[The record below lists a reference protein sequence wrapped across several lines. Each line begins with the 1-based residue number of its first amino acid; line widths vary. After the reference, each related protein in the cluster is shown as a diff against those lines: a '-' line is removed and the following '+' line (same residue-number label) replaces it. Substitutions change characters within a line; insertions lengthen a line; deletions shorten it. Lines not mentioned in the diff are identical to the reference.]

1 MPTMK
6 RLPGRFGKLTGFSL
20 VELMISIVV
29 GLIVVAGVISI
40 FSSTIKSYT
49 DNLRMTRLNQEL
61 RVAMDLMV
69 RDIRRAGYRGDANV
83 ALISAS
89 DQNPYASKQS
99 PQDQDNLSITGS
111 CITFSY
117 DKNGNYSSASPPPP
131 GKVALVETEDRS
143 GFRLL
148 SGAIQWRY
156 GASSPSTVCSST
168 TGNWKSI
175 TDGNTVNITALNF
188 SFVPYPPPGIRNTT
202 ISGAFR
208 YIRGVTITL
217 TGELVNDPNIK
228 RTITEM
234 VRVQN
239 DAYYFP

>member
-1 MPTMK
+1 MPSTMK
-6 RLPGRFGKLTGFSL
+6 CLPRRFGKIAGFSL

-61 RVAMDLMV
+61 RVAMDLMG

-83 ALISAS
+83 ALISS
-89 DQNPYASKQS
+89 LDPNPYALMGS
-99 PQDQDNLSITGS
+99 QDNLTITGGN

-117 DKNGNYSSASPPPP
+117 DKDGDYSSASPPPP
-131 GKVALVETEDRS
+131 GKVALVESEDRS
-143 GFRLL
+143 GFWLQ
-148 SGAIQWRY
+148 SGAIQWRH
-156 GASSPSTVCSST
+156 GASSPSTVCSSN
-168 TGNWKSI
+168 TGNWNSI

-188 SFVPYPPPGIRNTT
+188 SFVPYPPPRIR
-202 ISGAFR
+202 IASGVFR
-208 YIRGVTITL
+208 IIRGVTITL

-228 RTITEM
+228 RTITET

-239 DAYYFP
+239 DAYDFL